1 VWLRR
6 TSGCGEAGAC
16 CWRNFLGLSIRRR
29 TGWTGRFEK
38 CGDSRAR
45 CLEHANN
52 LRRAWHRLI
61 VVRTLDLAGLSRMGV
76 ATCLDSRSVHRC
88 AVRQAKATVRP
99 APG

>member
-1 VWLRR
+1 VLLEKFSWAIDKAADRLDGTLR
-6 TSGCGEAGAC
+6 E
-16 CWRNFLGLSIRRR
+16 
-29 TGWTGRFEK
+29 

-61 VVRTLDLAGLSRMGV
+61 VVRTLSLAGLSRMGV

-88 AVRQAKATVRP
+88 AVRQAKATTVRP